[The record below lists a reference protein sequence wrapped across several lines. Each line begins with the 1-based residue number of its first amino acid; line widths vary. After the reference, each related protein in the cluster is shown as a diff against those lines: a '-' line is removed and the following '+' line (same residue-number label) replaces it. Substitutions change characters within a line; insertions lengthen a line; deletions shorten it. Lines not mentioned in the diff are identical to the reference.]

1 MSKTGKSPAQIRN
14 YLLERYIE
22 DENARY
28 EDDSEFIWQY
38 DKRMDIVEPLIRDT
52 ADFGV
57 DIARLSKSPS
67 AFDEGNLVRECI
79 RGIYDAENA
88 RSWIF
93 SHLYKH
99 AIDQANAVYILFSTS
114 HVSQGFQLWRS
125 LYETYVICEFI
136 NIQRSNGTLL
146 QDYISHTLLRSWIR
160 TKERI
165 NGLCKKNGE
174 ALKYDESQIAE
185 CKRLYASKN
194 WKPNEDYG
202 WAKPVF
208 SKKKCSF
215 RDVLCYIGDELT
227 IFYQVSSMEVRP
239 TLGQRFALL
248 GMGNLPLP
256 AVPMSAFG
264 VVDTEEMQLD
274 LLTATVL
281 HGITC
286 RADAFV
292 RLDGE
297 MTRRLQTL
305 KRKGESI
312 LLERKRAASP
322 EIPKNPG
329 MVVCHAR

>member
-1 MSKTGKSPAQIRN
+1 MSKIGESPAQFRN
-14 YLLERYIE
+14 YLLEKYIE

-28 EDDSEFIWQY
+28 EDGSEFIWQY
-38 DKRMDIVEPLIRDT
+38 DKRMNIVEPLIRDT
-52 ADFGV
+52 AEFGA
-57 DIARLSKSPS
+57 DISRLYKNPS
-67 AFDEGNLVRECI
+67 SFDEGEVVLECI
-79 RGIYDAENA
+79 RGSYDAVKA

-114 HVSQGFQLWRS
+114 LASQGFQLWRS

-136 NIQRSNGTLL
+136 NIHRSNGTLL
-146 QDYISHTLLRSWIR
+146 QDYIGHTLLRSWIR
-160 TKERI
+160 TKERA
-165 NGLCKKNGE
+165 NALCKKNGE
-174 ALKYDESQIAE
+174 ELKYDESQIAE

-202 WAKPVF
+202 WAKAVF
-208 SKKKCSF
+208 EGKKCGF
-215 RDVLCYIGDELT
+215 RDIQCCVGDELT
-227 IFYQVSSMEVRP
+227 IFYQISSMEVHP

-281 HGITC
+281 HGMTC

-292 RLDGE
+292 RLDKKMRKRFE
-297 MTRRLQTL
+297 TL
-305 KRKGESI
+305 KSKGESV
-312 LLERKRAASP
+312 LLERRRATSP
-322 EIPKNPG
+322 DIPENRG
-329 MVVCHAR
+329 VVERHAR